1 MKNSIEKIGA
11 GYIRVSTDDQTEY
24 SPTSQI
30 KLIKKYAKENN
41 ITLLNDYIFQEDG
54 ISGKSADKRPEFQRM
69 IAIAKSK
76 DCPFNVILVYDF
88 SRFAR
93 NKNESVMYKT
103 LLRKKLGIDV
113 ISITQPLSDRKESVI
128 LESMYEAMDEYYSL
142 NLSEN
147 VIRGKIEKASRGE
160 FQGNPPYGY
169 IYNKNT
175 KSLEIDKNRAD
186 IVRFIFNEWNNP

>member
-1 MKNSIEKIGA
+1 
-11 GYIRVSTDDQTEY
+11 
-24 SPTSQI
+24 
-30 KLIKKYAKENN
+30 
-41 ITLLNDYIFQEDG
+41 
-54 ISGKSADKRPEFQRM
+54 M

-160 FQGNPPYGY
+160 
-169 IYNKNT
+169 NKESGRKQSVQNR
-175 KSLEIDKNRAD
+175 DVRRGVRAD
-186 IVRFIFNEWNNP
+186 YGNRDHLRRLTRAEKR